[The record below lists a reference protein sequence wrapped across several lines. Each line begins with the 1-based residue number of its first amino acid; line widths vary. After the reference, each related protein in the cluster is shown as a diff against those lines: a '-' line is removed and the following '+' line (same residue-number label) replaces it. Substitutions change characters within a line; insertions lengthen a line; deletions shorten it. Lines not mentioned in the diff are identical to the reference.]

1 MLRFG
6 VFDAALVAV
15 LVALPAWTLL
25 GRARSDEQRTE
36 ARITRA
42 GRLVGVYRLD
52 RDARVPVGDDV
63 VVQISHGRVRVA
75 ESDCP
80 RGACRH
86 AGWVSEPGR
95 SIVCLPNKVVIEVVG
110 RPGRV
115 DAESY

>member
-6 VFDAALVAV
+6 VFDAA

-63 VVQISHGRVRVA
+63 VVQISR
-75 ESDCP
+75 
-80 RGACRH
+80 
-86 AGWVSEPGR
+86 GR
-95 SIVCLPNKVVIEVVG
+95 SRLTARRERPAAIVLTSLARNL
-110 RPGRV
+110 
-115 DAESY
+115 SS